1 MGRDASGIKLLVS
14 SPNHPDQASKE
25 FDRWSQYTS
34 VLVAIVYDSSWLKTN
49 TERLNGRSWSSNDRA
64 ACLEEGKG
72 APSIRTE
79 WMIRTRKIS
88 MYQDCVG
95 RSE

>member
-49 TERLNGRSWSSNDRA
+49 TERLNGRSWSSMIVRHV
-64 ACLEEGKG
+64 LRKG
-72 APSIRTE
+72 R
-79 WMIRTRKIS
+79 
-88 MYQDCVG
+88 G
-95 RSE
+95 LLL